1 MSYNT
6 FNGWKKRGRVVM
18 QGERGQFENEYGD
31 KMFHRGQTTLIGGIE
46 KITVYRDR
54 SGRFIKKIVEIR

>member
-18 QGERGQFENEYGD
+18 QGERGQYENEYGD
-31 KMFHRGQTTLIGGIE
+31 KMFHRSQTTLIGGVE

-54 SGRFIKKIVEIR
+54 SGRFIKQTVEIR